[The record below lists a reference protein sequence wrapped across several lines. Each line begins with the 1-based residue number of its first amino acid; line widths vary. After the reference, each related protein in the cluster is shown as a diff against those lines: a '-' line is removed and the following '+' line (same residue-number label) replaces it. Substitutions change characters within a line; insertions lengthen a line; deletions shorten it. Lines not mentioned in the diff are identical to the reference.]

1 MAWMFSPI
9 LLSMKSTFSMP
20 TIDAVNTCKGE
31 KCKNEQSSGD
41 RAEGLVGMCLHK
53 VSVRGQFWPILVF
66 HLNELN
72 WKLLP

>member
-1 MAWMFSPI
+1 MAWMFSQI

-41 RAEGLVGMCLHK
+41 RAEGLLFYRIHK
-53 VSVRGQFWPILVF
+53 VRETL
-66 HLNELN
+66 
-72 WKLLP
+72 